1 MGIISGVEPESSI
14 RNSRGRIGADESS
27 SQRKRVLAIASG
39 GGHWVQ
45 LLRLAAAFEG
55 CDLAYVTVDEGYR
68 EQAGAS
74 RFYVVNNATRWDR
87 LALVVLAIRI
97 AFIILFRERP
107 DVIISTGAAP
117 GYFGLLIGRWI
128 GCRTVWVDSIANAEK
143 LSLSGEKI
151 GRHADLWLTQ
161 WPHLAKP
168 QGPFYAGAVL

>member
-1 MGIISGVEPESSI
+1 MGLISGAGPESSI
-14 RNSRGRIGADESS
+14 RNSREQVGAVDSFS
-27 SQRKRVLAIASG
+27 PRKRVLAIASG

-55 CDLAYVTVDEGYR
+55 CDLAYVTVNEGYR

-87 LALVVLAIRI
+87 IALVILAIRI
-97 AFIILFRERP
+97 AWIVLRERP

-128 GCRTVWVDSIANAEK
+128 GCRTVWVDSVANAEK